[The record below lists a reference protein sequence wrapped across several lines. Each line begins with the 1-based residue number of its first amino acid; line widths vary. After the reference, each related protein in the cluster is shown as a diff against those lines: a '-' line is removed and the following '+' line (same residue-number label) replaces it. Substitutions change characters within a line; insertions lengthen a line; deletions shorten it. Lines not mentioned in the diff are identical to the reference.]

1 MGNFSKDIKSTF
13 QCGYITILGRPNVG
27 KSTLLNHLLDQ
38 KISITSRKPQTTRS
52 QVLGIKTD
60 KTSQAIY
67 IDTPGIQKLYDS
79 PVHRLMNSEAKNSL
93 DQVDI
98 VIFMIEA
105 LKWSAADKYIVNL
118 IRESGLPVITAINK
132 IDKVK
137 KTNDLL
143 PFIDNISVE
152 LNGFDIVPVSA
163 KSGDNVNNLEQLVL
177 SLLPHGPRQYSDDY
191 ITNRSKKFLA
201 AEFIREKLINRLG
214 DELPYRIT
222 VTIEEFKEETG
233 IVWIKAIVWVEG
245 KSQKNIVIGKN
256 GKILKLVGEAARK
269 DLERLY
275 DKKVFLESWVKVMKN
290 WSQSN
295 ELLAELGLTDN
306 QT

>member
-1 MGNFSKDIKSTF
+1 M
-13 QCGYITILGRPNVG
+13 
-27 KSTLLNHLLDQ
+27 
-38 KISITSRKPQTTRS
+38 
-52 QVLGIKTD
+52 LGIKTD